1 MDSQWKCITCSYLNS
16 TKVYQCEMCH
26 NPNQPVDTGEIQR
39 KCLFCNFVIESE
51 TTTCSQCQNT
61 NVHLTNINQ
70 LCLCGRKLI
79 KYPHDWTQC
88 NSCCKVTEKNANTY
102 YYCNAKQC
110 PFREMQGNHFKVCN
124 ACYESINDSNI
135 ESTHSFLFCKIASF
149 VDHITKET
157 LQCQNNNER
166 RKYMYGVY
174 QLLYQGCIVKLQ
186 QSMDEIEHKE
196 MQDMFDAFYERVM
209 GEIQYDEERNE
220 KENEELLVIDDQKLI
235 NDIIKEDSD
244 ALNTANN
251 NEYQSMLVYLGATVP
266 KRVYIRVEGKAR
278 GNIYISPA
286 MLNKMACACSSGRFI
301 IDPSDEEQNQNLAY
315 NYFNDSIGMQS
326 NDKQIKVFET
336 ALMGLIL
343 FANVDVLNE
352 EGDVLYVVASRNND
366 LQYQARWNVLCFKTA
381 KQISEE
387 YNIAPAQLPV
397 SSRVQLEQE
406 LVSADDIPVQIVN
419 EARYKQLTIKVTNRT
434 IADVDLLTNREIRR
448 QKKHKIKIIKQI
460 IDEETFKVSCQRSW
474 DEQMPFL
481 PVIVV
486 NNGTQWMEYKKYI
499 RVHGKPYCKDKH
511 FAISIRFVDNKWKI
525 CCIDTNNTLVYYQHR
540 LMGSHS
546 KHLMKYEE
554 LLRYSMIDDL
564 FI

>member
-1 MDSQWKCITCSYLNS
+1 
-16 TKVYQCEMCH
+16 
-26 NPNQPVDTGEIQR
+26 
-39 KCLFCNFVIESE
+39 
-51 TTTCSQCQNT
+51 
-61 NVHLTNINQ
+61 
-70 LCLCGRKLI
+70 
-79 KYPHDWTQC
+79 
-88 NSCCKVTEKNANTY
+88 
-102 YYCNAKQC
+102 
-110 PFREMQGNHFKVCN
+110 
-124 ACYESINDSNI
+124 
-135 ESTHSFLFCKIASF
+135 
-149 VDHITKET
+149 
-157 LQCQNNNER
+157 
-166 RKYMYGVY
+166 
-174 QLLYQGCIVKLQ
+174 
-186 QSMDEIEHKE
+186 
-196 MQDMFDAFYERVM
+196 
-209 GEIQYDEERNE
+209 
-220 KENEELLVIDDQKLI
+220 
-235 NDIIKEDSD
+235 
-244 ALNTANN
+244 
-251 NEYQSMLVYLGATVP
+251 
-266 KRVYIRVEGKAR
+266 
-278 GNIYISPA
+278 
-286 MLNKMACACSSGRFI
+286 MACASSGRFI

-499 RVHGKPYCKDKH
+499 RVHG
-511 FAISIRFVDNKWKI
+511 
-525 CCIDTNNTLVYYQHR
+525 
-540 LMGSHS
+540 
-546 KHLMKYEE
+546 
-554 LLRYSMIDDL
+554 
-564 FI
+564 